1 MAPETSNTTKNIWV
15 RFDRAD
21 YEPDAWESLCRGMR
35 VDPKTQSFIAEVDRT
50 SVRKDE
56 YSPDGEL
63 LSTNWPEVSRFL
75 TGNLATGMSPDPAG
89 TQKRRRSAGRQMD
102 GPSAE
107 TWNQTFTYLI
117 DNIIRILQKRAPE
130 ELPFPAEFWIDNV
143 RNLQSTLLG
152 PTASCA
158 IPRIQLLERLKEL
171 RHNETRALRAG
182 DSQASMTLENTMRS
196 VIKLLEQ
203 LIGLYSSD
211 AKEAAMLI
219 TEANQMHYN
228 DVVDAAGHTCEQC
241 LAAACA
247 AIEQQD
253 DEEASTVIPY
263 NALERLSVSGIAQ
276 IMDGTGLTIDVIEA
290 PTGAGTFYNTKVEWL
305 GKQVVVTQVM
315 PPIAIVKKMK
325 KVTAG
330 N

>member
-1 MAPETSNTTKNIWV
+1 MAPETSKTTKNIWV

-35 VDPKTQSFIAEVDRT
+35 VDPETQSFIAEVDRT
-50 SVRKDE
+50 SVRRDE

-63 LSTNWPEVSRFL
+63 LTTNWPEVSRFL
-75 TGNLATGMSPDPAG
+75 TGNLATGMSPDPVR
-89 TQKRRRSAGRQMD
+89 TKSRRSAGKQAT

-107 TWNQTFTYLI
+107 TWNQTLTYLI

-130 ELPFPAEFWIDNV
+130 ELPVPAGSWMDNV
-143 RNLQSTLLG
+143 CSLESTLLG
-152 PTASCA
+152 PTVTCA

-182 DSQASMTLENTMRS
+182 DSPASTALENTMRS

-203 LIGLYSSD
+203 LIGLYSSN
-211 AKEAAMLI
+211 AKEAAALI
-219 TEANQMHYN
+219 TEARQMHYN
-228 DVVDAAGHTCEQC
+228 DVVDPAGRTCEQC
-241 LAAACA
+241 LEATCA

-253 DEEASTVIPY
+253 DAEASTVIPY
-263 NALERLSVSGIAQ
+263 NVLERLSAGDLTHL
-276 IMDGTGLTIDVIEA
+276 MDETGLTIDVIEA
-290 PTGAGTFYNTKVEWL
+290 PTGTGTFYNTKVEWL

-315 PPIAIVKKMK
+315 PPIAVVKKMK
-325 KVTAG
+325 KVTASD
-330 N
+330 